1 MGASKMGQQESSN
14 DAQFYPGTLKDRIA
28 HLWPEHRGFIF
39 CLAAG
44 AVVRLV
50 APLLQDKSRD
60 PAVVVIDETG
70 KFVISLCSGH
80 IGGADRLA
88 RLVAAQIGATP
99 VLTGASAGLGLP
111 GIDLL
116 GVPFGWRRGDGDW
129 TGVSAAAARGESI
142 EVIQEAGST
151 LWQQHLPE
159 GHPFYF
165 NFPESR
171 QKRKVADDLV
181 ADDLAADK
189 LAADKVAD
197 VKARIWISFAR
208 TKFASEPELQ
218 SELPTVQWHPRVL
231 WVGIG
236 CERGTSKAV
245 IEKAIERVFR
255 DNGLAVDAIAGIAT
269 IDLKADEVGLLE
281 ICQERNWP
289 LRTFSAEVLRSL
301 RVPTPSE
308 IVNKEVGTPSVAEA
322 AAIVAALEAGS
333 AIAPAPNPNSK
344 KNSETTNRAQNSKL
358 EAKNS
363 KGEAFRQKLVGEADS
378 LSPECFAPT
387 TPSKGEAFH
396 QNVCRGEADS
406 LSPEYLAPTNILVSK
421 QIFRLEGQ
429 AGAAT
434 IAVAQGEREY
444 TGRQGKLLLVGI
456 GPGQL
461 EQMTPA
467 AQTAVTGADAIIGYS
482 LYINLISPL
491 LRPGQIVE
499 SLPIAQERQRA
510 ERAIALANWGLTVA
524 VVSSGDAGIYGM
536 AGLVLEQLRAEN
548 WDGQTPGV
556 EVFPGIT
563 ALQATAS
570 RLGAPLMHDFC
581 AISLSDLLTPWP
593 VIEKRLEAAARADFV
608 TALYNP
614 RSQTRTEQIG
624 LARKIFLEYR
634 DAQTP
639 VAIAR
644 SVYREQEQITVTTL
658 EKMLDFTIDMLSTVL
673 IGNQSTG
680 FYENWLITP
689 RGYLGFEKNIE
700 Y

>member
-1 MGASKMGQQESSN
+1 MGQQESPN
-14 DAQFYPGTLKDRIA
+14 KAQFYPGALKDRIA

-39 CLAAG
+39 CLATG
-44 AVVRLV
+44 AVVRLI

-80 IGGADRLA
+80 IGGGDRLA

-111 GIDLL
+111 GIDVL
-116 GVPFGWRRGDGDW
+116 GVPFGWRRSHGDW
-129 TGVSAAAARGESI
+129 TGVSAAAARGEPI
-142 EVIQEAGST
+142 EVIQKAGST

-165 NFPESR
+165 NFSESR
-171 QKRKVADDLV
+171 QKPKV
-181 ADDLAADK
+181 ADK
-189 LAADKVAD
+189 LAADKIANVN
-197 VKARIWISFAR
+197 ARIWISFAR
-208 TKFASEPELQ
+208 AKFAAKSELQ
-218 SELPTVQWHPRVL
+218 SDLPTVQWHPRVL
-231 WVGIG
+231 WAGIG

-245 IEKAIERVFR
+245 IEKAIEKVFGA
-255 DNGLAVDAIAGIAT
+255 NSLAEEAIAGIAT
-269 IDLKADEVGLLE
+269 IDLKADEVGLVEL
-281 ICQERNWP
+281 CQERDWP

-301 RVPTPSE
+301 PVPTPSE
-308 IVNKEVGTPSVAEA
+308 VVNKEVGTPSVAEA
-322 AAIVAALEAGS
+322 AAIVAALEAGA
-333 AIAPAPNPNSK
+333 AIAPAPTKRENTEATEKQNPTK
-344 KNSETTNRAQNSKL
+344 D
-358 EAKNS
+358 NS
-363 KGEAFRQKLVGEADS
+363 KGEASRQKLVGEADS
-378 LSPECFAPT
+378 LSPGCFAPTPECFAPT
-387 TPSKGEAFH
+387 
-396 QNVCRGEADS
+396 N
-406 LSPEYLAPTNILVSK
+406 LLVAK
-421 QIFRLEGQ
+421 QIFRIEGEP
-429 AGAAT
+429 GAAT
-434 IAVAQGEREY
+434 IAVALGEREY

-467 AQTAVTGADAIIGYS
+467 AQTAVTGADAVIGYS
-482 LYINLISPL
+482 LYINLISSL

-563 ALQATAS
+563 ALQAAAS

-624 LARKIFLEYR
+624 LARQIFLQYR

-658 EKMLDFTIDMLSTVL
+658 EKMLDFPIDMLSTVL

-680 FYENWLITP
+680 FYQNWLITP
-689 RGYLGFEKNIE
+689 RGYLIRV
-700 Y
+700 